1 MSLKASDSETQTSD
15 EEVQVLEF
23 ELDGQRY
30 CITIE
35 EVMEIVDEEPLTKVP
50 ASDRHVLGVM
60 DLRDATTTII
70 DPTVVFGVDSTTG
83 DRRIIIFDDDL
94 DDQYGW
100 LVNSVHRVSTFQRSD
115 VEEQADAESI
125 RGLVNRDEDFL
136 IWVDPGMINGEA
148 TTP

>member
-1 MSLKASDSETQTSD
+1 MSLKASDSETQTAD
-15 EEVQVLEF
+15 EDIQVLEF

-30 CITIE
+30 CVTIAA
-35 EVMEIVDEEPLTKVP
+35 VMEIVDEEPLTKVP
-50 ASDRHVLGVM
+50 SSGRHVLGVM
-60 DLRDATTTII
+60 NLRDATTTII
-70 DPTVVFGVDSTTG
+70 DPKVVFGVDSTAG
-83 DRRIIIFDDDL
+83 DRRIIIFDDDS

-100 LVNSVHRVSTFQRSD
+100 LVDSVHRVSTFKRSD

-136 IWVDPGMINGEA
+136 IWVDPSVINGES